1 MKKTFIYIFSL
12 LLALPTLNSCD
23 DEVMPDLLP
32 PVEDGGNAGGGSDI
46 DDDID
51 VSLLEP
57 GFNLNPKTE
66 TEEFP
71 DVDQPLEI
79 YFNANG
85 LKVET
90 DNGEEDSPLLGYDKD
105 CYLHTGV
112 ISEGT
117 WMYVPA
123 EWNEDTEKCKMKLV
137 KENVWKI
144 TLSPSIREW
153 YGSGS
158 PAWPQY

>member
-12 LLALPTLNSCD
+12 LLSLPYLYSCS
-23 DEVMPDLLP
+23 DEQMPELLP
-32 PVEDGGNAGGGSDI
+32 IEDEGNSTVVE
-46 DDDID
+46 DDID

-57 GFNLNPKTE
+57 GFNLNPKDQSGNL
-66 TEEFP
+66 P
-71 DVDQPLEI
+71 DADQPLDI

-90 DNGEEDSPLLGYDKD
+90 EKGEDDSPLLGYDKD
-105 CYLHTGV
+105 CYLHAGV

-123 EWNEDTEKCKMKLV
+123 
-137 KENVWKI
+137 
-144 TLSPSIREW
+144 
-153 YGSGS
+153 
-158 PAWPQY
+158 